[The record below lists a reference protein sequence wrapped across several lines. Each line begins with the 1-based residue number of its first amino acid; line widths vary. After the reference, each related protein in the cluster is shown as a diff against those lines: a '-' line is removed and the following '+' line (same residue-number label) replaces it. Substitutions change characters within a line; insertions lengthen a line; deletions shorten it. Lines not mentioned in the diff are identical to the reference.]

1 MESEGMERA
10 MEVTLETTFS
20 AEHIKSVH
28 IAANLRCDDDT
39 NVEVSVQYE
48 EEQVSHG
55 QSFTSDAEF
64 HDAPSTRV
72 EINYVEKCF

>member
-1 MESEGMERA
+1 MERT

-20 AEHIKSVH
+20 AQPNKSVH
-28 IAANLRCDDDT
+28 IAASLRCDDDT
-39 NVEVSVQYE
+39 HVELSVQYE
-48 EEQVSHG
+48 EQLSHG

-72 EINYVEKCF
+72 DINYVEKCF